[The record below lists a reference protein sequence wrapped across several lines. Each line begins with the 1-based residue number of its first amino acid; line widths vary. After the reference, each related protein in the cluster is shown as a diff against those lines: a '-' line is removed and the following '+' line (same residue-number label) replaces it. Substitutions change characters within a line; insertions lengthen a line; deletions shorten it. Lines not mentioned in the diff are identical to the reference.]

1 MYERDVKRRE
11 FRFKMEERKRG
22 GCETAS
28 DNAAGEVMKT
38 EKNRENRFRAVRKPG
53 GSTVEKEGAN
63 KGTVK
68 EREGFK
74 GGTEGCRG

>member
-1 MYERDVKRRE
+1 
-11 FRFKMEERKRG
+11 
-22 GCETAS
+22 
-28 DNAAGEVMKT
+28 MKT